1 VKEYLIL
8 RLRNAAIACD
18 QRKDHAL
25 AELLTEAIDELEG
38 ATHVTYGEAVSFDKE
53 TDLVDFLIGRK
64 K

>member
-1 VKEYLIL
+1 MKEFLIL

-25 AELLTEAIDELEG
+25 AELLTEAISELEG
-38 ATHVTYGEAVSFDKE
+38 ATRGTSGEAVSLDA
-53 TDLVDFLIGRK
+53 TLVDFLIGRK